1 MKKFLLTLV
10 VVGMCIPP
18 VCAAPLEGIEHDIA
32 VCSKIEDRIKRL
44 ECFDTIVATKGL
56 SAYGQKNKSNN
67 QWEIIKDKSKID
79 DSETVIIATKSI
91 EPIEDRYGSKK
102 EPYFAIRCK
111 ENKTDVIVAF
121 GMFLDT
127 ESMIVTERIDSEEVR
142 VEYWS
147 ISNNKESILN
157 QHPIQFIKS
166 LFGHDKLLLQV
177 MPYNENQKIVEFNI
191 SGIEDITEPLQK
203 ACKWE

>member
-147 ISNNKESILN
+147 ISNNKE
-157 QHPIQFIKS
+157 
-166 LFGHDKLLLQV
+166 
-177 MPYNENQKIVEFNI
+177 
-191 SGIEDITEPLQK
+191 
-203 ACKWE
+203 